1 MEGKR
6 QQLSFF
12 IIFQTEDVNKVIFSY
27 RGEKRVGGEKERKKK
42 RWRERKKERKKGG
55 GRERKKERKK
65 GRRNRST
72 KNCLYLM
79 FAVWQQTFLIRLH
92 FINFFEI
99 KKNWITN
106 YLFMVIE
113 FPECLM
119 IEDEVEWDSKFWN
132 NYTAMYNQLKLS
144 ILLKN
149 LLFKNNFEKKYVC

>member
-27 RGEKRVGGEKERKKK
+27 RGEKRVGGEKERKK
-42 RWRERKKERKKGG
+42 
-55 GRERKKERKK
+55 

-99 KKNWITN
+99 KINWITN

>member
-27 RGEKRVGGEKERKKK
+27 RGEKRVGGE
-42 RWRERKKERKKGG
+42 
-55 GRERKKERKK
+55 KERKK

>member
-1 MEGKR
+1 
-6 QQLSFF
+6 
-12 IIFQTEDVNKVIFSY
+12 
-27 RGEKRVGGEKERKKK
+27 
-42 RWRERKKERKKGG
+42 
-55 GRERKKERKK
+55 
-65 GRRNRST
+65 
-72 KNCLYLM
+72 M

-119 IEDEVEWDSKFWN
+119 IEDEVEWDRKFWN

>member
-27 RGEKRVGGEKERKKK
+27 RGEKGWG
-42 RWRERKKERKKGG
+42 ERKKERKKGG
-55 GRERKKERKK
+55 GRERKKEKKVGGEKERKK

-99 KKNWITN
+99 KINWITN

>member
-1 MEGKR
+1 
-6 QQLSFF
+6 
-12 IIFQTEDVNKVIFSY
+12 
-27 RGEKRVGGEKERKKK
+27 
-42 RWRERKKERKKGG
+42 
-55 GRERKKERKK
+55 
-65 GRRNRST
+65 
-72 KNCLYLM
+72 M

-99 KKNWITN
+99 KINWITN